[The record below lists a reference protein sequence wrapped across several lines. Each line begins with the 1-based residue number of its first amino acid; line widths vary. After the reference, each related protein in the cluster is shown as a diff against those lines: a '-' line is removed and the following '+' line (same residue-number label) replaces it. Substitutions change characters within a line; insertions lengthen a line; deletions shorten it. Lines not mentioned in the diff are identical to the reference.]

1 MGALSEDQL
10 FISPFMSLI
19 VVLIVMLMMQVGS
32 NYFARMQQVPSHSW
46 PVLDIF
52 RGDLFDRNARTALL
66 AIDSKAQGSTA
77 SSLGGLRTLVAMSCD
92 VDISIQQRVASSF
105 VTLLELAQSGMAQ
118 LPVEQLAALVSLSAR
133 FTPSARAHAAL
144 GLANAALCPEQRE
157 ALSAAGLLG
166 GALKNLLELSA
177 AEAQPEV
184 QGAAALALALLSLE
198 REACETLLQ
207 GTAIASLAEL
217 LRSGD
222 HDAVRC
228 AAFTLVSLA
237 QLPKAPPTTAR
248 TPTLTLP

>member
-1 MGALSEDQL
+1 MNTFARWPLPADQHLGASPGGVPSRAAYVFRGVPSPVRARAPARCAPRRLRMGALHEDQL

-19 VVLIVMLMMQVGS
+19 VVLIVMLLMQVGS
-32 NYFARMQQVPSHSW
+32 NYFARMQQVPSHTW

-66 AIDSKAQGSTA
+66 TADSKAQGSGS

-92 VDISIQQRVASSF
+92 LDISVQQRVASSL

-144 GLANAALCPEQRE
+144 GLANVALCPEQRE

-166 GALKNLLELSA
+166 GALK
-177 AEAQPEV
+177 
-184 QGAAALALALLSLE
+184 
-198 REACETLLQ
+198 
-207 GTAIASLAEL
+207 
-217 LRSGD
+217 
-222 HDAVRC
+222 H
-228 AAFTLVSLA
+228 LVS
-237 QLPKAPPTTAR
+237 
-248 TPTLTLP
+248 

>member
-1 MGALSEDQL
+1 MGALHEDQL

-19 VVLIVMLMMQVGS
+19 VVLVVMLLMQVGS
-32 NYFARMQQVPSHSW
+32 DYFARMQQVPSHTW

-66 AIDSKAQGSTA
+66 TADSKAQGSGS

-92 VDISIQQRVASSF
+92 LDISIQQRVASSL

-144 GLANAALCPEQRE
+144 GLANVALCPEQRE

-166 GALKNLLELSA
+166 GALK
-177 AEAQPEV
+177 
-184 QGAAALALALLSLE
+184 
-198 REACETLLQ
+198 
-207 GTAIASLAEL
+207 
-217 LRSGD
+217 
-222 HDAVRC
+222 H
-228 AAFTLVSLA
+228 LVS
-237 QLPKAPPTTAR
+237 
-248 TPTLTLP
+248 